1 MRASFLRGA
10 RDGVPICLGYVS
22 VAFVFGM
29 MCVESGLS
37 PLMAALIS
45 MTNLTSA
52 GQFAGLTLLLANAP
66 LFEIGVTTLVINLRY
81 TLMSLSLS
89 QKVRLNGWQ
98 RAIISFGNTDEVF
111 AVCMQQKGP
120 VTAPYLAGLVL
131 CVYAGWAG
139 GTILGATVAGALP
152 EMVRSAL
159 GLAIYGMFLAIIV
172 PPARKVRPVLFAVL
186 LSAAVSSLFYYAPL
200 LRELSRGWVIILCAV
215 GVSALMAWKFPVPA
229 EVRDEPAG
237 EEEAP

>member
-1 MRASFLRGA
+1 M
-10 RDGVPICLGYVS
+10 
-22 VAFVFGM
+22 
-29 MCVESGLS
+29 
-37 PLMAALIS
+37 
-45 MTNLTSA
+45 
-52 GQFAGLTLLLANAP
+52 
-66 LFEIGVTTLVINLRY
+66 
-81 TLMSLSLS
+81 
-89 QKVRLNGWQ
+89 
-98 RAIISFGNTDEVF
+98 
-111 AVCMQQKGP
+111 
-120 VTAPYLAGLVL
+120 
-131 CVYAGWAG
+131 
-139 GTILGATVAGALP
+139 AGALP

-186 LSAAVSSLFYYAPL
+186 LSAAVSSLFYYAPI

>member
-66 LFEIGVTTLVINLRY
+66 LFEIGITTLVINLRY

-89 QKVRLNGWQ
+89 QKVDARMTTLQ
-98 RAIISFGNTDEVF
+98 RALLSFGNTDEVF

-159 GLAIYGMFLAIIV
+159 GLAI
-172 PPARKVRPVLFAVL
+172 
-186 LSAAVSSLFYYAPL
+186 
-200 LRELSRGWVIILCAV
+200 
-215 GVSALMAWKFPVPA
+215 
-229 EVRDEPAG
+229 
-237 EEEAP
+237 

>member
-1 MRASFLRGA
+1 
-10 RDGVPICLGYVS
+10 
-22 VAFVFGM
+22 M

-52 GQFAGLTLLLANAP
+52 GQFAGLTLLLSNAP

-89 QKVRLNGWQ
+89 QKVDARMTTLQ
-98 RAIISFGNTDEVF
+98 RALLSFGNTDEVF

-186 LSAAVSSLFYYAPL
+186 AQRRRLLPVL
-200 LRELSRGWVIILCAV
+200 LRRPPSELSRGWVIILCAV